1 VWASSHRQHSR
12 LRAAVT
18 IPGGIRPGLVLTC
31 VIDCNG
37 GLPGRWA
44 APGLSQCHHALNGL
58 VHLSNRLQAPARAAV
73 LPPACYLIT
82 AQSGT

>member
-1 VWASSHRQHSR
+1 VGVIAPPALKITCRRDNPRRKTTWPCPDPRDRRSR
-12 LRAAVT
+12 DAAWPPV
-18 IPGGIRPGLVLTC
+18 R
-31 VIDCNG
+31 
-37 GLPGRWA
+37 
-44 APGLSQCHHALNGL
+44 PGLSQSHHALNGI